1 MIKTDRFVY
10 FITNTD
16 RSVYMSSDSK
26 TGPQTT
32 AEKPPSARDRI
43 VDVAGKLFYREGYRA
58 IGVDRVIAE
67 AGVAKATFYR
77 HFPSKDD
84 LIVAWIGQAEAQ
96 STAAFPP
103 EDSPQPL
110 TAFAEAMIDI
120 ATNHWCLGCTY
131 QGSAAEFGDPAH
143 PAHVAA
149 RGVKLR
155 VIESLQRRAGTQGL
169 PDPQAAAERVFLL
182 LEGVWAAVR
191 MFGPQAPLGQ
201 AKSALRLLIG

>member
-10 FITNTD
+10 VQINTD
-16 RSVYMSSDSK
+16 RSVYMSSEN
-26 TGPQTT
+26 PL
-32 AEKPPSARDRI
+32 SARDRI
-43 VDVAGKLFYREGYRA
+43 LDVAGPLFRREGYRA

-84 LIVAWIGQAEAQ
+84 LIVAWIGQAEAK
-96 STAAFPP
+96 STASFPP
-103 EDSPQPL
+103 EDGPNPL
-110 TAFAEAMIDI
+110 TAYAEAMIDI
-120 ATNHWCLGCTY
+120 ATRHWCLGCTY

-149 RGVKLR
+149 CAVKLR
-155 VIESLQRRAGTQGL
+155 VIESLLRRASTQGL

-191 MFGPQAPLGQ
+191 MFGTAAPLGQ
-201 AKSALRLLIG
+201 AKTALRLLIDR